1 MTTLAVTLALGTAI
15 AAAALM
21 LAAALVLAGVMCLRF
36 LHRLGRNLD
45 AAGVR

>member
-21 LAAALVLAGVMCLRF
+21 LAAALVLAGMASAF
-36 LHRLGRNLD
+36 LYRLGRNLVTD
-45 AAGVR
+45 GVE